1 MTDHLTRRRPA
12 VNRRGLRGREGG
24 DSTAVMIDL
33 RREGPV
39 FVLTMRDGENR
50 FNADF
55 VAAMHAKLDEVV
67 RSPPPFALVT
77 TGTEKFYSNGLDLS
91 WMMAK
96 GAEASRAF
104 LQDTL
109 SVIGRVLTL
118 PCYTVAAVN
127 GHAFGAGAQL
137 AIAHDLRLMRIGRG
151 YWCMPEVDMHLPL
164 HPGMVA
170 ILQARAPR
178 VAVHEAIVTG
188 RRWAA
193 EDADQAG
200 IIDRAVPGEALLDLA
215 IEAATAMAG
224 KADPVL
230 ERLKRSLYPQ
240 VFEAISR
247 SPDDLFS

>member
-1 MTDHLTRRRPA
+1 
-12 VNRRGLRGREGG
+12 
-24 DSTAVMIDL
+24 MIEL
-33 RREGPV
+33 RREGSV
-39 FVLTMRDGENR
+39 FVLTMRAGENR

-55 VAAMHAKLDEVV
+55 VAAMHAGLDEVV
-67 RSPPPFALVT
+67 RSEPPFALVT
-77 TGTEKFYSNGLDLS
+77 VGSEKFYSNGLDLA
-91 WMMAK
+91 WMTEH
-96 GAEASRAF
+96 GPEAARAF
-104 LQDTL
+104 LQDAL
-109 SVIGRVLTL
+109 ALVARVLSL

-193 EDADQAG
+193 EDADEAG
-200 IIDRAVPGEALLDLA
+200 IIDRAVPGEALLDVA

-240 VFEAISR
+240 VFEAIAR
-247 SPDDLFS
+247 TPDDLFG